1 MLTIRAIST
10 PSPLNVL
17 KVTKDTK
24 KDDIRGRELPSIS
37 NADSGVSMMMASVSN
52 TDPAMDVTKKM
63 LSICHIKSKEEQ
75 YECKF

>member
-75 YECKF
+75 

>member
-10 PSPLNVL
+10 PSPLKVL

-63 LSICHIKSKEEQ
+63 LSTCHMKSEEVQ
-75 YECKF
+75 Q